1 MAENS
6 TTEVLTGGIVLAVAV
21 GFFIY
26 AAQVTGF
33 ARDSS
38 DSYALSASFRS
49 VEGVSIGTDVRM
61 AGVRIGS
68 VTGVDLN
75 PQTFR
80 AETSFSIASGID
92 IPDDSAI
99 AVSSEGL
106 LGGNFVEI
114 IPGGSPFNLEPGG
127 EIIDTQSAVSLLT
140 LLMRFASGSGDAE

>member
-33 ARDSS
+33 ERDSS
-38 DSYALSASFRS
+38 GSYALSASFRS

-114 IPGGSPFNLEPGG
+114 IPGGSPFNLDPGG